1 MLTTETTANTGVN
14 DASTEMTETDGD
26 PPLYRTGIAPVHK
39 GFSAPESYDFS
50 DESAR
55 SRLSGRRPAMR
66 GNDQQAYDRGTSLF
80 SPDGRIYQV
89 EYAREAVSRGAPSV
103 GIRTAN
109 GVVLAAQSRA
119 GSSLMESESIEKLH
133 KLDDHV
139 GAASAGHVADARQLI
154 DFARRQA
161 QVNRLRF
168 GEPIDVEA
176 LTKFL
181 TDHIQENT
189 QRGGTRPYGAA
200 LLIGGY
206 QNGTPRLFAADP
218 SGTPN
223 EWKATVIGGSSAEI
237 QDHLEAEWDEEISHE
252 DGLAL
257 AAESLRVAN
266 DELGPAE
273 VSIASVTADEGYRSL
288 TVADIE
294 DIFAAADIEHG
305 TDDETDAADDD
316 DTSEDDS

>member
-1 MLTTETTANTGVN
+1 
-14 DASTEMTETDGD
+14 
-26 PPLYRTGIAPVHK
+26 
-39 GFSAPESYDFS
+39 
-50 DESAR
+50 
-55 SRLSGRRPAMR
+55 MR

-103 GIRTAN
+103 GIRTAD

-133 KLDDHV
+133 KLDDNI

-161 QVNRLRF
+161 QVNRLRY

-200 LLIGGY
+200 LLIGGS

-223 EWKATVIGGSSAEI
+223 EWKATVIGGSSADI
-237 QDHLEAEWDEEISHE
+237 QEHLEAEWSEGISHD

-273 VSIASVTADEGYRSL
+273 VSIASITADDGYRSL
-288 TVADIE
+288 TVDEIT
-294 DIFAAADIEHG
+294 DIFEAADLAHG
-305 TDDETDAADDD
+305 DEEESADDEAD
-316 DTSEDDS
+316 TTEDDS

>member
-1 MLTTETTANTGVN
+1 
-14 DASTEMTETDGD
+14 
-26 PPLYRTGIAPVHK
+26 
-39 GFSAPESYDFS
+39 
-50 DESAR
+50 
-55 SRLSGRRPAMR
+55 MR

-103 GIRTAN
+103 GIRTTD
-109 GVVLAAQSRA
+109 GVILAAQSRA

-133 KLDDHV
+133 KIDDHV

-154 DFARRQA
+154 DFARQQG
-161 QVNRLRF
+161 QVSQLRY

-176 LTKFL
+176 LTKEL

-200 LLIGGY
+200 LLIGGIE
-206 QNGTPRLFAADP
+206 NGEPRLFAADP

-223 EWKATVIGGSSAEI
+223 EWKATVIGGSGADI
-237 QDHLEAEWDEEISHE
+237 QEFLEEEWDEGISHD

-257 AAESLRVAN
+257 AVLALRVAT
-266 DELGPAE
+266 DELGPKE
-273 VSIASVTADEGYRSL
+273 VSIATLTDEEGFKSLSVEEIEAVFED
-288 TVADIE
+288 ADI
-294 DIFAAADIEHG
+294 DLDADA
-305 TDDETDAADDD
+305 DDEDD
-316 DTSEDDS
+316 E